1 MNKKLAAIITKD
13 MMEKKAK
20 ESYELLR
27 REIAED
33 VAKQYTTITGIDI
46 NDLFTKADNKI
57 DGKTLTLIENVNAEI
72 FDEQLP
78 KIDEWIKQKYKLG
91 KKDYEHMLHD
101 SDFVDLITEEL
112 IHMVDIDKVRY
123 EKE

>member
-1 MNKKLAAIITKD
+1 MI
-13 MMEKKAK
+13 EKKAK

-27 REIAED
+27 RKIAED
-33 VAKQYTTITGIDI
+33 VAKQYTAITGIDI

-57 DGKTLTLIENVNAEI
+57 DGKTVTLIENVNAEI

-91 KKDYEHMLHD
+91 KKDYEHMLQD

-112 IHMVDIDKVRY
+112 IHMADIDKVRY
-123 EKE
+123 EEE